1 MNIAP
6 LTLAAMRAVLRQGAA
21 LDRLS
26 LLLLLAAAIGLLG
39 VAQAPPLM
47 QLSYSISVLAG
58 VVQRYWAF
66 RVGLD
71 ADLLAA
77 SIAHLERCGGT
88 GQDAAHQLDAAMHAI
103 GLIPQLSPTRD
114 WASRWTGMRRL
125 LRWQLASVVV
135 QLLLVAA
142 ALALRIFG

>member
-1 MNIAP
+1 MNPSP
-6 LTLAAMRAVLRQGAA
+6 LTLATMRAVLRQGAA
-21 LDRLS
+21 LDRFS
-26 LLLLLAAAIGLLG
+26 LLLLAAAIGLLG
-39 VAQAPPLM
+39 VAQAPPWVE
-47 QLSYSISVLAG
+47 LSYAISVLAG

-77 SIAHLERCGGT
+77 SIAHLERFGGT
-88 GQDAAHQLDAAMHAI
+88 EQDAAHQLDAAMHAT
-103 GLIPQLSPTRD
+103 GLVAKRAPTRD

-135 QLLLVAA
+135 QLLLVAT
-142 ALALRIFG
+142 ALALRMFR

>member
-21 LDRLS
+21 LDRFS
-26 LLLLLAAAIGLLG
+26 LLLLAAAIGLLG

-47 QLSYSISVLAG
+47 QLSYAISMLAG
-58 VVQRYWAF
+58 VLQRYWAF

-88 GQDAAHQLDAAMHAI
+88 EQDAAHQLDAAMHAI
-103 GLIPQLSPTRD
+103 GLIPTPSPTRD

>member
-21 LDRLS
+21 LDRFS
-26 LLLLLAAAIGLLG
+26 LLLLAAAIGLLG

-47 QLSYSISVLAG
+47 QLSYAISMLAG
-58 VVQRYWAF
+58 VLQRYWAF

-77 SIAHLERCGGT
+77 SIAHLKRCGGT
-88 GQDAAHQLDAAMHAI
+88 EQDAAHQLDAAMHAI
-103 GLIPQLSPTRD
+103 GLIPKPSPTRD

>member
-1 MNIAP
+1 MNTSP
-6 LTLAAMRAVLRQGAA
+6 LTLPAMRAVLRQGAA
-21 LDRLS
+21 LDRFS
-26 LLLLLAAAIGLLG
+26 LLLLAAAIGLLG
-39 VAQAPPLM
+39 VAEAPPLM
-47 QLSYSISVLAG
+47 QLGYAISVLAG

-77 SIAHLERCGGT
+77 SIAHLERCGGSE
-88 GQDAAHQLDAAMHAI
+88 QEAAHQLDAAMHAI
-103 GLIPQLSPTRD
+103 GLIPKLPPARD
-114 WASRWTGMRRL
+114 WASRCAGMRRL

-142 ALALRIFG
+142 ALALRIFR

>member
-1 MNIAP
+1 MNTSP
-6 LTLAAMRAVLRQGAA
+6 LTLPAMRAVLRQGAA
-21 LDRLS
+21 LDRFS
-26 LLLLLAAAIGLLG
+26 LLLLAAAIGLLG
-39 VAQAPPLM
+39 VAEAPPLM
-47 QLSYSISVLAG
+47 QLGYAISVLAG

-77 SIAHLERCGGT
+77 SIAHLKRCGGT
-88 GQDAAHQLDAAMHAI
+88 EQEAAHQLDAAMHAI
-103 GLIPQLSPTRD
+103 GLVAKLPPARD
-114 WASRWTGMRRL
+114 WASRCAGMRRL

-142 ALALRIFG
+142 ALALGIFR

>member
-1 MNIAP
+1 MNTSP
-6 LTLAAMRAVLRQGAA
+6 LTLPAMRAVLRQGAA
-21 LDRLS
+21 LDRFS
-26 LLLLLAAAIGLLG
+26 LLLLAAAIGLLG
-39 VAQAPPLM
+39 VAEAPPLM
-47 QLSYSISVLAG
+47 QLGYAVSVLAG

-77 SIAHLERCGGT
+77 SIAHLKRCGGT
-88 GQDAAHQLDAAMHAI
+88 EQEAAHQLDAAMHAI
-103 GLIPQLSPTRD
+103 GLLAKLPPARD
-114 WASRWTGMRRL
+114 WASRCAGMRRL

-142 ALALRIFG
+142 ALALGIFR

>member
-1 MNIAP
+1 MNTSP
-6 LTLAAMRAVLRQGAA
+6 LTLPAMRAVLRQGAA
-21 LDRLS
+21 LDRFS
-26 LLLLLAAAIGLLG
+26 LLLLAAAIGLLG
-39 VAQAPPLM
+39 VAEAPPLM
-47 QLSYSISVLAG
+47 QLGYAISVLAG

-77 SIAHLERCGGT
+77 SIAHLERCGG
-88 GQDAAHQLDAAMHAI
+88 GEQEAAHQLDAAMHAI
-103 GLIPQLSPTRD
+103 GLLAKLPPARD
-114 WASRWTGMRRL
+114 WASRCAGMRRL

-142 ALALRIFG
+142 ALALRIFR